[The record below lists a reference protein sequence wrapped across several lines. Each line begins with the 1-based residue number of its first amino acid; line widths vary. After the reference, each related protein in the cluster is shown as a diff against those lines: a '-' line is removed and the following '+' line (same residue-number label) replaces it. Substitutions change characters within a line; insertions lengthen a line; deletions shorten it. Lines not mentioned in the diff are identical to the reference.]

1 MWSVKAVEEKLQGK
15 KVIRIWRERER
26 ERERMVGEREREDMK
41 GEESRRITDPQ
52 NNKNKTAS
60 HLQSAHSRT
69 NLCSSLDPM
78 SPFHMLPCCSFSF
91 SFPSFL
97 ICGLCWYEQWST
109 SLFLFVSLFSF
120 FSPTSNSLHHFTGYP
135 SCNFQSIINNYGLTW

>member
-69 NLCSSLDPM
+69 NLCSSLDPSPHFTCFLAVPSLSPSPLFWYVGCVDM
-78 SPFHMLPCCSFSF
+78 SNGRHPFSSL
-91 SFPSFL
+91 
-97 ICGLCWYEQWST
+97 
-109 SLFLFVSLFSF
+109 SLFFLFSL
-120 FSPTSNSLHHFTGYP
+120 PLLIHFTTLQVTP
-135 SCNFQSIINNYGLTW
+135 PAISNQSSIIMD